1 MIELTHP
8 DLPLTPERRSPS
20 PTIVIT
26 PNEGDVFSIDPLA
39 KLKQVANPF
48 TIPNIPNPPYVG
60 KGYLFRIPKTSSETI
75 ALFSVPDWWQTDR
88 YFYAI
93 AGQRETIAYE
103 FDSET
108 YTFPAYAASSYGFRL
123 TGLLEDSTIV
133 SLTVGG
139 SRYTIGAN
147 LVQDGNTL
155 TFTPQESVRYGS
167 RISIHATATKTTE
180 PYAIVHTMDFSNTIL
195 REVAQIQHLAF
206 TYTRS
211 LSLDFQLYQFRWVPR
226 VADLFLPMNWEY
238 TIAQSNGKTNIYG
251 KTIGIV
257 NFNG

>member
-8 DLPLTPERRSPS
+8 DLPLTPEIRSPS
-20 PTIVIT
+20 PTIAIT
-26 PNEGDVFSIDPLA
+26 LNEGDVFSIDPLA
-39 KLKQVANPF
+39 KLKQVSNPF

-60 KGYLFRIPKTSSETI
+60 RGYLYRIPKLASETI
-75 ALFSVPDWWQTDR
+75 ALSSVPDWWQTEQ
-88 YFYAI
+88 YFYLI
-93 AGQRETIAYE
+93 TGQRETIAYH

-108 YTFPAYAASSYGFRL
+108 YTFPAYEASSYGFRL
-123 TGLLEDSTIV
+123 TGLLENSTIV

-139 SRYTIGAN
+139 SRYTIGAYLIQN
-147 LVQDGNTL
+147 GNTL
-155 TFTPQESVRYGS
+155 TFTPQENIRYRS

-180 PYAIVHTMDFSNTIL
+180 PYAIVHTMDFSNTTL
-195 REVAQIQHLAF
+195 SQVAQIQHLAF

-211 LSLDFQLYQFRWVPR
+211 LNLDFQLYQFRWVPR

-238 TIAQSNGKTNIYG
+238 TIAQPTGRVDTIG